1 MCPSDMTVPRDAAI
15 SSSPSYPEKVESAAK
30 PRSVPHRFA
39 FVNAL
44 RGVGALGVVLYHG
57 SEGGHIPGLM
67 SFMPAWVVAL
77 MQQSGLTIATFFTL
91 SGFVIAHSV
100 YADRITLPYAA
111 RFMLRRS
118 ARLDPP
124 YFFAIALALGF
135 AFLSAVVIP
144 GKNLPD
150 VSLGQLVAHLFYV
163 QEMFNYA
170 QINPVFWTVCLEIQF
185 YLAYILLLYISR
197 NDPSQPLQGPRTVVI
212 LVSASL
218 ISLLWPLGLFNFG
231 PWPGSFLPHWYS
243 FLVGVG
249 AYWAWRNPQIVPF
262 YLSLLLTIA
271 TAAYL
276 RGNGFSF
283 ICAASAF
290 VLWFVSA
297 TGRNFAL
304 FNWPALQFLG
314 AISYSL
320 YLTHNP
326 ITGAVF
332 RVGYMITGHTV
343 FWEAFWWVGSMASSL
358 LFATAVWWLVEMPS
372 IRLAKRLAK
381 RQDG

>member
-1 MCPSDMTVPRDAAI
+1 MCPSDMTVPRDAAYA
-15 SSSPSYPEKVESAAK
+15 SPLYAEKVESAAK
-30 PRSVPHRFA
+30 PRSTPHRFA

-67 SFMPAWVVAL
+67 SVTPAWVIYA
-77 MQQSGLTIATFFTL
+77 MQHSGLCIATFFTL

-100 YADRITLPYAA
+100 YADRVTLQYAG

-124 YFFAIALALGF
+124 YFVAIALALAF
-135 AFLSAVVIP
+135 AFLAAIVVP
-144 GKNLPD
+144 GKMPPD
-150 VSLGQLVAHLFYV
+150 VSIGQVVAHLFYV
-163 QEMFNYA
+163 QEMLNYT
-170 QINPVFWTVCLEIQF
+170 QINPVFWTLCLEIQF

-197 NDPSQPLQGPRTVVI
+197 NDPSQPLQGPRTVLV
-212 LVSASL
+212 LVSAAL
-218 ISLLWPLGLFNFG
+218 ISLLWPLGIFNFG
-231 PWPGSFLPHWYS
+231 PWPGSFLPHWHS
-243 FLVGVG
+243 FLMGVG

-262 YLSLLLTIA
+262 YLALLLTIA
-271 TAAYL
+271 TAAFL
-276 RGNGFSF
+276 RGDAFSF
-283 ICAASAF
+283 VCAASAF

-297 TGRNFAL
+297 SGHNFAL
-304 FNWPALQFLG
+304 FNWRAIQFLG

-326 ITGAVF
+326 ITGATF
-332 RVGYMITGHTV
+332 RVGYLMTGHTV

-358 LFATAVWWLVEMPS
+358 LFATAIWWLVEMPS